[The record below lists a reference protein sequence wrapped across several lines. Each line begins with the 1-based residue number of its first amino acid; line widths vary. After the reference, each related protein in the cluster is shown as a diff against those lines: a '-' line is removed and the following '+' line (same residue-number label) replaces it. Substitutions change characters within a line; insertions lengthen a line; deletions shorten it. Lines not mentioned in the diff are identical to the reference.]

1 MRGWWTA
8 VPRQRAFMSRAQRLD
23 FNRRKPK
30 CINVYANLTENVMH
44 CNKLI
49 LNGCMTIQNGFI
61 YQFILK
67 TKKLY
72 SSGLMKIQLSACD
85 VTISQRIRESLIN
98 ILGQRG

>member
-44 CNKLI
+44 CNTLI
-49 LNGCMTIQNGFI
+49 LNGCITIQNGFI

-67 TKKLY
+67 TKKIY
-72 SSGLMKIQLSACD
+72 SKWAHENPIICM
-85 VTISQRIRESLIN
+85 
-98 ILGQRG
+98 